1 MKDNCFLELIFA
13 FRQLSIIFKAN
24 MVLVNQIEFP
34 IKFSEVD
41 SLHVVWHGHYVR
53 YFEDGREAFG
63 KQYDLGYLDVYHHGL
78 AVPLV
83 DLQVNYKRV
92 LEYGDSAI
100 IETTFVNTPAAKII
114 FDYHIRSAKHGYVA
128 CTGRSTQVFM
138 NPLTKELQL
147 TNPVFFEEWKKRWEL

>member
-1 MKDNCFLELIFA
+1 MLKNTTEML
-13 FRQLSIIFKAN
+13 
-24 MVLVNQIEFP
+24 

-41 SLHVVWHGHYVR
+41 SLRVVLHGNYVR

-63 KQYDLGYLDVYHHGL
+63 KQYGLGYLDMYKHGL

-83 DLQVNYKRV
+83 DLQVNFKRI

-100 IETTFVNTPAAKII
+100 IETTFINSPAAKII
-114 FDYHIRSAKHGYVA
+114 FEYKIISANHGYLA

-138 NPLTKELQL
+138 VPETKELRI
-147 TNPVFFEEWKKRWEL
+147 TMPSFMEEWKTKWIVNS